1 MIRVTLPLLL
11 LCAAL
16 NAEPSAQQPITTG
29 KEARVEKSLAGGL
42 ARFGSNTQ
50 AQIQQDGSLKIGQG
64 LSLISSDS
72 GWLRH
77 EAVNIVTA
85 AGKVTVRGTALIA
98 VMVDGSLKITCL
110 EGKVKAHIASGA
122 QELEPGQM
130 LVCAKDGP
138 SAKVQVELAS
148 LIQTCVMLGAD
159 FKPLSRSSAIARH
172 SERQSKALAKAASR
186 QIPIGPEVV
195 IPGQSNSPGASNM
208 VAVAAAFPNSQ
219 VLAGAQASD
228 ITYSSYS
235 AASTLS
241 TGSLILRGGSIYD
254 GVSSGSSGLVV
265 GSVTGG
271 SLNLSFSSGA
281 ATGSSLNLSSS
292 SGAVI
297 RSFTGGTLSSSTRA
311 VTSTGA
317 GNIMNAGSVTFVGGS
332 VTTSG
337 SLGN

>member
-1 MIRVTLPLLL
+1 MIRATFPLLL
-11 LCAAL
+11 ICAAL
-16 NAEPSAQQPITTG
+16 NAEPSAQQSITTG
-29 KEARVEKSLAGGL
+29 KQARVEQLLNGGL

-72 GWLRH
+72 GWIRH

-98 VMVDGSLKITCL
+98 VMADGSLKITCL
-110 EGKVKAHIASGA
+110 EGKVKADIASGG
-122 QELEPGQM
+122 QDLEPGQM
-130 LVCAKDGP
+130 LVCAKDVQ

-148 LIQTCVMLGAD
+148 LIQTCVLLGAD
-159 FKPLSRSSAIARH
+159 FKPLSRSATIARH
-172 SERQSKALAKAASR
+172 SERQSKSLAKAASR

-195 IPGQSNSPGASNM
+195 IPGQSNAPGASNM

-228 ITYSSYS
+228 ISYSSYS
-235 AASTLS
+235 STSTLS
-241 TGSLILRGGSIYD
+241 TGSLILRGGNIYD
-254 GVSSGSSGLVV
+254 PDSPRSSGAVIT
-265 GSVTGG
+265 SVTGG
-271 SLNLSFSSGA
+271 SLY
-281 ATGSSLNLSSS
+281 LSSS

-297 RSFTGGTLSSSTRA
+297 SSFTGGSLSSSTRA
-311 VTSTGA
+311 GTSTGA
-317 GNIMNAGSVTFVGGS
+317 GNIMNAGRVTFVGGS

>member
-98 VMVDGSLKITCL
+98 VMVDGSLKSTCL

-148 LIQTCVMLGAD
+148 LIQTCVLLGAD

-228 ITYSSYS
+228 ITYSACS
-235 AASTLS
+235 STSNLILS
-241 TGSLILRGGSIYD
+241 SGSLTVGGSPFD
-254 GVSSGSSGLVV
+254 GVSPGSSGAIIRSVTGGTLHLSSGSS
-265 GSVTGG
+265 
-271 SLNLSFSSGA
+271 
-281 ATGSSLNLSSS
+281 
-292 SGAVI
+292 
-297 RSFTGGTLSSSTRA
+297 
-311 VTSTGA
+311 TGA
-317 GNIMNAGSVTFVGGS
+317 GMILTRGNVYSGGDVVNLLDWS
-332 VTTSG
+332 SAK
-337 SLGN
+337 SN